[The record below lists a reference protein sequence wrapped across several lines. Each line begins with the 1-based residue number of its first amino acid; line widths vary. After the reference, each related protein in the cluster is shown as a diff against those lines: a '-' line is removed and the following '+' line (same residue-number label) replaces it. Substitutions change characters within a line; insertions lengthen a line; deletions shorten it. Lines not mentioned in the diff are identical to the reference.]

1 MGDVFLALSMSLDGY
16 VAGPNDNVE
25 PLHRWLFGGDAASRH
40 GHGMSMAAASRDVV
54 DDYFDHTG
62 ACVAGRTT
70 FELSRRW
77 GGQTPFPIAYF
88 IVSHDV
94 PAELAGPDTPFTFV
108 TDGVESAIAQAR
120 AAAGGKQV
128 SVMGADVPQQAIRAG
143 LLDELLIH
151 LVPVLLGDGKRLFEH
166 LGSESLELDRTEV
179 VAAPDGITHLRYRI
193 KR

>member
-1 MGDVFLALSMSLDGY
+1 M
-16 VAGPNDNVE
+16 P
-25 PLHRWLFGGDAASRH
+25 
-40 GHGMSMAAASRDVV
+40 
-54 DDYFDHTG
+54 
-62 ACVAGRTT
+62 
-70 FELSRRW
+70 
-77 GGQTPFPIAYF
+77 YF

-94 PAELAGPDTPFTFV
+94 PAELAGPDAPFTFV
-108 TDGVESAIAQAR
+108 TDGVGGAIAQAR
-120 AAAGGKQV
+120 AAAGGKKV

-166 LGSESLELDRTEV
+166 LGNESLELDRTEV